1 MSFFKK
7 LHCKKLVN
15 QSNGCYNL
23 QNPYAIRL
31 KNVQFAQAIIIYRKN
46 TSMHIEENH
55 SRIYIEKQIRVP
67 TFTMTYEHSHNF
79 CEIFYLKTGSCV
91 YTVNNNMHHLSAG
104 ELFIVKPGDT
114 HATHYEGL
122 VPCERIAIYCDLP
135 SLPDFFFKRH
145 PILME
150 EFSRSGKVILVKKG
164 QKQVESLL
172 EQMLE
177 ENNLPDEYSYDFL
190 YLQVMSLL
198 LSIQRNGIFVYE
210 QMKSFSDLNISTD
223 IENVLRYIAQNFSM
237 TITLE
242 DVAEHINLSP
252 TYLSK
257 KFKKITGLTFVEY
270 VNYIR
275 IRQACQMLI
284 TTDDNITKIA
294 VNCGFNSSNY
304 FKDCFR
310 RIIGMSPREFRNRSK
325 NHSYEYD
332 INSPI
337 ESLDNLN
344 IIDLFQNL

>member
-1 MSFFKK
+1 
-7 LHCKKLVN
+7 
-15 QSNGCYNL
+15 
-23 QNPYAIRL
+23 
-31 KNVQFAQAIIIYRKN
+31 
-46 TSMHIEENH
+46 
-55 SRIYIEKQIRVP
+55 
-67 TFTMTYEHSHNF
+67 
-79 CEIFYLKTGSCV
+79 
-91 YTVNNNMHHLSAG
+91 
-104 ELFIVKPGDT
+104 
-114 HATHYEGL
+114 
-122 VPCERIAIYCDLP
+122 
-135 SLPDFFFKRH
+135 
-145 PILME
+145 ME

-310 RIIGMSPREFRNRSK
+310 RIIGMSPRDFRNRSK

-332 INSPI
+332 INSPV

-344 IIDLFQNL
+344 IIDLFQNLW